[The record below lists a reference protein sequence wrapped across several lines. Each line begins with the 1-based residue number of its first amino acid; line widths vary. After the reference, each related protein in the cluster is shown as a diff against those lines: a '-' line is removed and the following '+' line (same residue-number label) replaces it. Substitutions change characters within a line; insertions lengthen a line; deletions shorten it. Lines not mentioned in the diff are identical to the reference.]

1 MKNHELITLLQQRHP
16 DAQVEVYMH
25 PSFTPHKRVDV
36 GEYVLLELVGVGD
49 WGTSSWSLGVGDWG
63 NPGGA
68 DDLVTINAGMVTG
81 G

>member
-49 WGTSSWSLGVGDWG
+49 WG